1 MTYNVQKNWK
11 GKILRIWITVIRHG
25 GLGHEVQDL
34 VRNSGGFRFLK
45 C

>member
-11 GKILRIWITVIRHG
+11 GKILRIWITLIRHG

-34 VRNSGGFRFLK
+34 ARNSGGFRFLK

>member
-11 GKILRIWITVIRHG
+11 GKILIRHG